1 MAKVQAVSFDL
12 AGTIIFA
19 HPSVGKIYA
28 QAASQHGVIVNGVE
42 LETQFQL
49 ALRGTPK
56 QKNPTNYWREIVLR
70 TFGSQLPSAK
80 FELVFEACWN
90 AFAEEKA
97 WRLAPGTVNTLTAL
111 RFLGIKLAILSN
123 ADSRMHR
130 VLEGKKLSGV
140 FDAVLLSQETG
151 LSKPEPAAF
160 QLVAQKLQVATSAL
174 IHIGDDPKDDGEGAR
189 DAGATGVIVGGA
201 YAPESCLRAE
211 KMSDV
216 PYLIRAL
223 ITEGQAKGKFSRHVL
238 NLIANLR
245 GLPEDHSRSSQRPV
259 KTLDEAVQEAF
270 KKLRLDQ
277 PVPEDAIFAHWAS
290 LLPPK
295 LAKRCAPLRVVNETK
310 LIIQC
315 ENSVIKSEVKFLERA
330 LLGKIRT
337 LPACGKIQSLS
348 LVTA

>member
-1 MAKVQAVSFDL
+1 MAKVHAVSFDL
-12 AGTIIFA
+12 AGTLIFP

-28 QAASQHGVIVNGVE
+28 QCAAKHGIVVNSAE
-42 LETQFQL
+42 LDEQFTL
-49 ALRGTPK
+49 ALRGTAK
-56 QKNPTNYWREIVLR
+56 LKNPETYWREVVLR
-70 TFGSQLPSAK
+70 SFGAQLPSAK
-80 FELVFEACWN
+80 FEVVFRECWE
-90 AFAEEKA
+90 AFADEKA

-111 RFLGIKLAILSN
+111 RFLGIKLAVLSN
-123 ADSRMHR
+123 ADARMHA
-130 VLEGKKLSGV
+130 VLAGKKLTSL
-140 FDAVLLSQETG
+140 FDIVLLSEETG
-151 LSKPEPAAF
+151 VAKPEAKAF

-174 IHIGDDPKDDGEGAR
+174 VHIGDDPKDDGEGAR
-189 DAGATGVIVGGA
+189 EAGATGVVVGGA
-201 YAPESCLRAE
+201 YAPERCLRAE
-211 KMSDV
+211 KMTDV
-216 PYLIRAL
+216 PFLIRAL

-238 NLIANLR
+238 NLLANLR
-245 GLPEDHSRSSQRPV
+245 GLPEDASRSSQRPT

-315 ENSVIKSEVKFLERA
+315 ENTVIKSEVKFLERTILA
-330 LLGKIRT
+330 KIRT
-337 LPACGKIQSLS
+337 LPACSKIQSLT